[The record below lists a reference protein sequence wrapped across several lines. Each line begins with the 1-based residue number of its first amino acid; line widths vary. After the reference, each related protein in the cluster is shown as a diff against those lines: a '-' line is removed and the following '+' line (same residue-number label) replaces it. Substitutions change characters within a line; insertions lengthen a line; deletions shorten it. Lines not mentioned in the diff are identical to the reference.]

1 MKRQAIK
8 RETDLQI
15 VSDWVEQGA
24 RVLDLGCGRGIL
36 LEYLHQTRGIYGVG
50 VDNDPQKILGCVK
63 RGVNAYQGDIK
74 QILSEFP
81 DQYFDW
87 VVCSRTLQ
95 ELNKPKEVLFEAM
108 RVGKRLAV
116 GFVNF
121 GFWLNRWHLFSR
133 GQRVRNE
140 VYPEVWHESRS
151 MNPVSIAD
159 FESFCRDEGVSIHRR
174 MYLGSDWKTPCRF
187 LPGLFAGYALF
198 EVSFKRPPSS

>member
-108 RVGKRLAV
+108 
-116 GFVNF
+116 
-121 GFWLNRWHLFSR
+121 
-133 GQRVRNE
+133 
-140 VYPEVWHESRS
+140 
-151 MNPVSIAD
+151 
-159 FESFCRDEGVSIHRR
+159 
-174 MYLGSDWKTPCRF
+174 
-187 LPGLFAGYALF
+187 
-198 EVSFKRPPSS
+198 